1 MNISLPPMQDGRNV
15 RLDLPARSLVVI
27 GANGSGKSRF
37 TFWMVN
43 DLRGHSV
50 KVSAIKALYVTTGR
64 DDLPGSIDESFEKAV
79 AASRLLRP
87 DCETR
92 FERLM
97 GLLLHE
103 EVLNLISYKVAFDR
117 EAGASVPSLRP
128 TRLDGVVA
136 LWQELFP
143 ENRVLIEGGKLLF
156 TRSTDMDAYSS
167 LRLSDGEKAVLY
179 YIGATLMAMDGA
191 VIFVENPSAL
201 LHPSIAGRL
210 WDRLEDMR
218 PDCTFVY
225 TTHDL
230 DFASSRADS
239 EIVWVKSFD
248 ASGNTW
254 DYSVMPPHTG
264 LPDEVYMAIIGERRP
279 VLFIEGDDTHSID
292 SKLYPLIFPTHTV
305 KPLGSCNKVIEAV
318 RSFNGLTSFHHLD
331 SYGIVDRDRRDD
343 GEVAYLRGKRILV
356 PAVAEVENIL
366 MLEDIV
372 RTVAASRGRDE
383 DRAFNKVKR
392 SVVSSFQGELKA
404 QAMLHTRHKV
414 KRTVEY
420 RIDGRFNNIGSLE
433 EHMHDLV
440 DEINPRGL
448 YEGFCREFRRFVAED
463 DYASIL
469 RVYNRKTMLSSSN
482 VASICG
488 VQGNKN
494 GYLGA
499 VTDLLRAGGKPAER
513 IRLAVRRCFGLSDKE
528 NAAAKENA
536 ASLQSDIDI
545 IKDEN

>member
-1 MNISLPPMQDGRNV
+1 
-15 RLDLPARSLVVI
+15 
-27 GANGSGKSRF
+27 
-37 TFWMVN
+37 MV
-43 DLRGHSV
+43 SWT
-50 KVSAIKALYVTTGR
+50 VTGVMTGR
-64 DDLPGSIDESFEKAV
+64 W
-79 AASRLLRP
+79 
-87 DCETR
+87 
-92 FERLM
+92 
-97 GLLLHE
+97 H
-103 EVLNLISYKVAFDR
+103 IS
-117 EAGASVPSLRP
+117 G
-128 TRLDGVVA
+128 
-136 LWQELFP
+136 
-143 ENRVLIEGGKLLF
+143 
-156 TRSTDMDAYSS
+156 
-167 LRLSDGEKAVLY
+167 
-179 YIGATLMAMDGA
+179 
-191 VIFVENPSAL
+191 
-201 LHPSIAGRL
+201 
-210 WDRLEDMR
+210 
-218 PDCTFVY
+218 
-225 TTHDL
+225 
-230 DFASSRADS
+230 
-239 EIVWVKSFD
+239 
-248 ASGNTW
+248 
-254 DYSVMPPHTG
+254 
-264 LPDEVYMAIIGERRP
+264 
-279 VLFIEGDDTHSID
+279 
-292 SKLYPLIFPTHTV
+292 
-305 KPLGSCNKVIEAV
+305 
-318 RSFNGLTSFHHLD
+318 
-331 SYGIVDRDRRDD
+331 
-343 GEVAYLRGKRILV
+343 GKRILV

-448 YEGFCREFRRFVAED
+448 YEGFCREFRRFVAEE

-528 NAAAKENA
+528 MAAAKGECGIIAIGYRYNKKMKIRPWIEAMRLRTLPVSVSGVVVA
-536 ASLQSDIDI
+536 AGLAVFAGCFNIPVFVLCTVFAVLSQIASNFANEYYDYRDGLDRPGR
-545 IKDEN
+545 EGPRRGYGR